1 MAHFDE
7 KELIELSNEIIHS
20 LTKLVLGEKPGF
32 LAGSVYKKMEI
43 HPRLSTMKSLYAS
56 FVMDFKGSYED
67 ASSLKKLTDFATKS
81 WNCLILNLLSNTN
94 SLQWTIL

>member
-56 FVMDFKGSYED
+56 FVMDFKGLYED
-67 ASSLKKLTDFATKS
+67 AASLKKLTDFRYEIVELFDS
-81 WNCLILNLLSNTN
+81 ESPIEH
-94 SLQWTIL
+94 

>member
-7 KELIELSNEIIHS
+7 KELIELSNEIIQS

-32 LAGSVYKKMEI
+32 LSGSVYKKMEV

-56 FVMDFKGSYED
+56 FLMDFTGGYED
-67 ASSLKKLTDFATKS
+67 AGSLKKLTDFRYEIVELFDS
-81 WNCLILNLLSNTN
+81 ESP
-94 SLQWTIL
+94 SDH

>member
-32 LAGSVYKKMEI
+32 LSGTVYKKMEI

-56 FVMDFKGSYED
+56 FIMDFKGSYED
-67 ASSLKKLTDFATKS
+67 ATSLKKLTDFRYEMVELFESESPKE
-81 WNCLILNLLSNTN
+81 N
-94 SLQWTIL
+94 